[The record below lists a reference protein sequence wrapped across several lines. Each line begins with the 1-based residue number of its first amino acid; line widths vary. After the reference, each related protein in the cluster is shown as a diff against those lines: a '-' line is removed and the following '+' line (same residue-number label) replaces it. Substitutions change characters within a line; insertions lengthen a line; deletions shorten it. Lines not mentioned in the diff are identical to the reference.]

1 MGVGEGGRLEC
12 TAGPV
17 AGRKFELTGDE
28 VEIGRA
34 VKSAIAIPDPTV
46 SRSHLLLRKSAAGWT
61 ARDLGSGNGTVLN
74 GERILEET
82 PLSEGDVLALGDTQF
97 SFYSSEQAPLVFKSK
112 RRLFLWRATATAFLL
127 TALALAWTKQHSAR
141 LSAAKNDEARRSR
154 EVLEAAFQS
163 AKKLVRQGDWEQ
175 ALVAFER
182 IRAEAP
188 QLPGLRDYLDR
199 GMKEVPNQKLL
210 VSARS
215 ALDRNELGIAAEALA
230 KVSSDSQLHA
240 QLQAVKELLRER
252 AALRVAEG
260 RRAFDE
266 RDYPRALEIVEDVLK
281 AVPDSPDAQSL
292 TNDVRRALAIRRKP
306 LPRATFDALQENL
319 ASRFRQGDLKGA
331 IAAAEDCV
339 GKKIDGCRRLL
350 SELRE
355 FADLHGRVQ
364 QLDLKDLERLLALD
378 LRVAGGT
385 PSGQVQSAMARAAA
399 MYYNEASKAKTAA
412 QWARAMELA
421 ARTLQLAPGHPG
433 ALAVVSEL
441 KLRAKELFVFA
452 YSAKDTAPDEAI
464 LRFKE
469 VIALTPPDDETHRKA
484 VNWVEKLSR

>member
-1 MGVGEGGRLEC
+1 MGVGEGGRLVC
-12 TAGPV
+12 TAGPI
-17 AGRKFELTGDE
+17 AGRKFELTEDA
-28 VEIGRA
+28 VVIGRA
-34 VKSAIAIPDPTV
+34 GKSAIAIPDPTV
-46 SRSHLLLRKSAAGWT
+46 SRSHLLLRKSASGWT
-61 ARDLGSGNGTVLN
+61 AQDLGSGNGTVLN
-74 GERILEET
+74 GNRILEET

-97 SFYSSEQAPLVFKSK
+97 SFYLSEQTPLVFRSK
-112 RRLFLWRATATAFLL
+112 RRVFLWPAIATAFLL
-127 TALALAWTKQHSAR
+127 TALGLAWTKEHSAR
-141 LSAAKNDEARRSR
+141 FSAEKNDEARRSR
-154 EVLEAAFQS
+154 EAIEAAFQS

-188 QLPGLRDYLDR
+188 QLPGLREYIDR
-199 GMKEVPNQKLL
+199 GTKEVPNQKLIA
-210 VSARS
+210 SARS
-215 ALDRNELGIAAEALA
+215 ALDRNEMGTAADTLA
-230 KVSSDSQLHA
+230 KVSVDTQLHA

-252 AALRVAEG
+252 VALRVAEG

-266 RDYPRALEIVEDVLK
+266 RDYPRVLEIVEDVLK
-281 AVPDSPDAQSL
+281 AVPDNPDAQSL
-292 TNDVRRALAIRRKP
+292 ANDARRAVAIRKKP
-306 LPRATFDALQENL
+306 LLLGSFNALRENL
-319 ASRFRQGDLKGA
+319 ASRFRQGDVKGA

-339 GKKIDGCRRLL
+339 ARKIEGCRRLL

-355 FADLHGRVQ
+355 FGDLHERAE

-378 LRVAGGT
+378 LRIAGGT

-399 MYYNEASKAKTAA
+399 MYYNEASKAKAAA

-421 ARTLQLAPGHPG
+421 ARTLQLTPDHPG

-452 YSAKDTAPDEAI
+452 YSVKDTAPDEAVR
-464 LRFKE
+464 RFKE

>member
-1 MGVGEGGRLEC
+1 VGVGEGGRLVC
-12 TAGPV
+12 TAGPI
-17 AGRKFELTGDE
+17 AGRKFELTEDA
-28 VEIGRA
+28 VVIGRA
-34 VKSAIAIPDPTV
+34 GKSAIAIPDPTV
-46 SRSHLLLRKSAAGWT
+46 SRSHLLLRKSASGWT
-61 ARDLGSGNGTVLN
+61 AQDLGSGNGTVLN
-74 GERILEET
+74 GNRILEET

-97 SFYSSEQAPLVFKSK
+97 SFCLSEQTPLVFRSK
-112 RRLFLWRATATAFLL
+112 RRVFLWRAIATAFLL
-127 TALALAWTKQHSAR
+127 TALGLAWTKEHSAR
-141 LSAAKNDEARRSR
+141 FSAEKNDEARRSR
-154 EVLEAAFQS
+154 EAIEAAFQS

-188 QLPGLRDYLDR
+188 QLPGLREYIDR
-199 GMKEVPNQKLL
+199 GTKEVPNQKLIAK
-210 VSARS
+210 ARS
-215 ALDRNELGIAAEALA
+215 ALDRSELGTAADTLA
-230 KVSSDSQLHA
+230 KVGADTQLHA
-240 QLQAVKELLRER
+240 QLQSVKELLRER
-252 AALRVAEG
+252 IALRVAEG

-266 RDYPRALEIVEDVLK
+266 RDYPRVLEIVEDVLK
-281 AVPDSPDAQSL
+281 AVPDNPDAQSL
-292 TNDVRRALAIRRKP
+292 INDARRAVAIRKKP
-306 LPRATFDALQENL
+306 LPRGSFNALRENL
-319 ASRFRQGDLKGA
+319 ASRFRQGDVKGA

-339 GKKIDGCRRLL
+339 ARKIEGCRRLL

-355 FADLHGRVQ
+355 FGDLHERAE

-378 LRVAGGT
+378 LRIAGGT

-399 MYYNEASKAKTAA
+399 MYYNEASKAKAAA

-421 ARTLQLAPGHPG
+421 ARTLQLTPDHPG

-452 YSAKDTAPDEAI
+452 YSVKDTAPDEAVR
-464 LRFKE
+464 RFKE